1 MSLIEA
7 LLSYWFL
14 PKYLSYNGYLYICT
28 IKEMQLQDV
37 PQTCPGEI
45 PALLGVHI
53 LEASCKTGI
62 KGLSLTKSPKYL
74 SNPSAVLLCT
84 PQERVI

>member
-7 LLSYWFL
+7 LLSHWFL

-37 PQTCPGEI
+37 PQTSPGEI
-45 PALLGVHI
+45 PALLRVHI
-53 LEASCKTGI
+53 LEDSCKTGI
-62 KGLSLTKSPKYL
+62 KGLTESPKYL
-74 SNPSAVLLCT
+74 SNPSAALLCT
-84 PQERVI
+84 PQGQGF